1 MRGTPNDFFQLKT
14 ISTSKDWIS
23 KICCKLLAL
32 NLQVK
37 PSPSFVV
44 GDHLCFVGLK
54 KHKRVQHLDC
64 SSKVTGK
71 DFIFWR
77 STLFCKGQKAVN
89 RTCQKGGIPYLNKS
103 TSSLASP

>member
-14 ISTSKDWIS
+14 ISISKDWIR

-37 PSPSFVV
+37 PSPSFVI

-54 KHKRVQHLDC
+54 NTNVFNIWIAVQKLPV
-64 SSKVTGK
+64 K
-71 DFIFWR
+71 
-77 STLFCKGQKAVN
+77 TLFFEDQHYFARAKKQLIGLVRKE
-89 RTCQKGGIPYLNKS
+89 GFLF
-103 TSSLASP
+103 